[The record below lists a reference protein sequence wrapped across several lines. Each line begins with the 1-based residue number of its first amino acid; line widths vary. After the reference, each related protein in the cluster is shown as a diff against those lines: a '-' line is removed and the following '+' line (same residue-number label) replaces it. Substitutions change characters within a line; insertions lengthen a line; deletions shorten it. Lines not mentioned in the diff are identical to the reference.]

1 VAEPVSPLDAYAAL
15 AVGAGGPIARQA
27 VAVSGPEAGTYLQGQ
42 LSQDVEGLAPG
53 ASAWSWVL
61 QPTGKVDVLVRVT
74 RTEDDVWVLDTDT
87 GFGPA
92 LVSRLSRFKL
102 RTKAD
107 IELLDWHAVG
117 LRGAGLTVPAP
128 VGGSTVPAPDGGI
141 AITAPDGGIAVD
153 AGWAGLP
160 GLDMLGPDPVVPA
173 GLVPVDEA
181 LWEVARIEAGFPRM
195 GAELGESTIPA
206 ETGLVAAAVSF
217 TKGCYTGQELVARID
232 SRGNNVPRHL
242 RGLLLSGPAEVGAA
256 ITAGDKAVGAL
267 TSVALSPAL
276 GWVALAYVSRSVSP
290 GDAVVVDGGPGAE
303 VRDLPLRP

>member
-1 VAEPVSPLDAYAAL
+1 VAEPLTPLDAYNAL

-53 ASAWSWVL
+53 SSAWSWVL
-61 QPTGKVDVLVRVT
+61 QPTGKVDVLVRIT
-74 RTEDDVWVLDTDT
+74 RTEGDRWVLDTDS
-87 GFGPA
+87 GFGGA
-92 LVSRLSRFKL
+92 LVTRLSRFKL

-107 IELLDWHAVG
+107 IDLLDWHAVG
-117 LRGAGLTVPAP
+117 LRGTGLTVAAPA
-128 VGGSTVPAPDGGI
+128 
-141 AITAPDGGIAVD
+141 GGIAVD

-160 GLDMLGPDPVVPA
+160 GVDLLGPDPVVPD
-173 GLVPVDEA
+173 GVVPVDEA
-181 LWEVARIEAGFPRM
+181 LWEVARIEAGFPCM
-195 GAELGESTIPA
+195 GAELTESTIPA

-256 ITAGDKAVGAL
+256 IAADGKPVGAL
-267 TSVALSPAL
+267 TSVARSPAL
-276 GWVALAYVSRSVSP
+276 GWVALAYVSRSVTP
-290 GDAVVVDGGPGAE
+290 GDAVVVDGGPDAE

>member
-1 VAEPVSPLDAYAAL
+1 VAEPLTPLDAYNAL

-42 LSQDVEGLAPG
+42 LSQDAESLAPG
-53 ASAWSWVL
+53 SSAWSWVL

-74 RTEDDVWVLDTDT
+74 RTEGDTWVLDTDS
-87 GFGPA
+87 GFGEA
-92 LVSRLSRFKL
+92 LVTRLSRFKL

-107 IELLDWHAVG
+107 IDLLDWRAVG
-117 LRGAGLTVPAP
+117 LRGAGLTSAAVAAPA
-128 VGGSTVPAPDGGI
+128 GGVNVLAPA
-141 AITAPDGGIAVD
+141 GGIAVD

-160 GLDMLGPDPVVPA
+160 GTDLLGPDPVVPD
-173 GLVPVDEA
+173 GVVPVHKE

-195 GAELGESTIPA
+195 GAELTESTIPA
-206 ETGLVAAAVSF
+206 ETGLVAVAVSF

-242 RGLLLSGPAEVGAA
+242 RGLLLSGPAEAGASIAVDGKQVG
-256 ITAGDKAVGAL
+256 TL
-267 TSVALSPAL
+267 TSVARSPAL

-290 GDAVVVDGGPGAE
+290 GDVVVVDGGPEAE